1 MLQKISPNF
10 GLFYRNT
17 ADHELERKIKTYIL
31 TYLLRPLTLS
41 PLCPIEELFLTHC
54 CSCSCSR
61 GRFSIGS
68 GNEAN
73 SVTRET
79 VSRRSAAWR
88 RDLWKTDFGRTA
100 SSCPVRPLWSAL
112 NDVTF
117 DWVPLSAHPH
127 SRAEACLDFCSSN
140 THGSSPHTHLR
151 L

>member
-10 GLFYRNT
+10 GLFYRNM
-17 ADHELERKIKTYIL
+17 ADHELENEREIKTYIYFDFICWDL
-31 TYLLRPLTLS
+31 TIRLTLS

-79 VSRRSAAWR
+79 VSRRSAA
-88 RDLWKTDFGRTA
+88 
-100 SSCPVRPLWSAL
+100 
-112 NDVTF
+112 
-117 DWVPLSAHPH
+117 
-127 SRAEACLDFCSSN
+127 
-140 THGSSPHTHLR
+140 
-151 L
+151 